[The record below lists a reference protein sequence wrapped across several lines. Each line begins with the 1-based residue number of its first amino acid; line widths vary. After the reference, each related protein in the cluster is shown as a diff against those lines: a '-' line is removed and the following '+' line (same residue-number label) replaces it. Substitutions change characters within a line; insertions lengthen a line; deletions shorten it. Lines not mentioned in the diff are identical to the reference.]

1 MPLFAKKDETYIGAL
16 QCGSG
21 RDAYLEFELSAD
33 SDVEPELYAKDALN
47 DSLSEGVD
55 PNEIKKAALQ
65 GAQMAN
71 EQYGT
76 NFKFKRIGYIPN
88 DSSHYDVHAR
98 VAYIILQRIFEG
110 GEFKVLYAK
119 D

>member
-1 MPLFAKKDETYIGAL
+1 
-16 QCGSG
+16 
-21 RDAYLEFELSAD
+21 
-33 SDVEPELYAKDALN
+33 
-47 DSLSEGVD
+47 
-55 PNEIKKAALQ
+55 
-65 GAQMAN
+65 MAN

-76 NFKFKRIGYIPN
+76 SFKFKRIGYIPN

-98 VAYIILQRIFEG
+98 VAYIVLQRIFEG